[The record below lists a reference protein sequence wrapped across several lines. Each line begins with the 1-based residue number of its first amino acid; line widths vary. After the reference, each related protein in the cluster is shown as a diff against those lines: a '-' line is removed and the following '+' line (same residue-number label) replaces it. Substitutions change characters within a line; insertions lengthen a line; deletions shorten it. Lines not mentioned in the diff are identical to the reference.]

1 MKYIILL
8 SASLAFFS
16 STFACSCSSGQSFCN
31 THSRY
36 SITAS
41 CVVVNTFSH
50 GVSVKVINLLN
61 GNENRDTITIWDIG
75 GPYNMCNDSLE
86 FASAAYLVGSI
97 GDTVILALPLIDSV
111 INSWDVIGDY
121 RTPGFQCDEYRLF
134 VKNNVVYGF
143 ISGWKFCNN
152 DCLRYYDYNDFISD
166 FPAKRLNCETWL
178 AIDDFS
184 SNNILTFYPNPT
196 SSVITIKTAE
206 RGTISVMNDLG
217 QIIDSFFVF
226 YNEQQILTDK
236 LAKGIYT
243 LTFQTKR
250 AVVARKF
257 IVQ

>member
-1 MKYIILL
+1 MKYILL
-8 SASLAFFS
+8 ISASLVFFS
-16 STFACSCSSGQSFCN
+16 STFACSCSAGKPFCS

-41 CVVVNTFSH
+41 CVVVNTFTH
-50 GVSVKVINLLN
+50 GVSVKVLNLLN

-86 FASAAYLVGSI
+86 SASAAYLVGHI
-97 GDTVILALPLIDSV
+97 GDTVILALQLIDSA
-111 INSWDVIGDY
+111 INAWDVIGDY

-134 VKNNVVYGF
+134 VKNKVIYGF
-143 ISGWKFCNN
+143 ISGWQSCYN
-152 DCLRYYDYNDFISD
+152 DCLRHYDYNDFIVD
-166 FPAKRLNCETWL
+166 FPVKSLNCETWL

-184 SNNILTFYPNPT
+184 SQDILTFYPNPT
-196 SSVITIKTAE
+196 SGIITIKAAE
-206 RGTISVMNDLG
+206 RGIISVMNDLG
-217 QIIDSFFVF
+217 QIIDSFPMA